1 MIQTESN
8 TRTVI
13 AEALRRI
20 HPFSAGHRD
29 LIINSTKIKELKK
42 NETLLVTGQ
51 VCDFIA
57 IVATGSL
64 RLYHLTDEKD
74 LTLNFFT
81 EMDFAADNE
90 SFIGQKPSTNVIE
103 ALEDSLVAILNID
116 QLHNLIQ
123 RDPSFFALGR
133 AMESWTKST
142 AFTSHINTPQL
153 RYEKLMELKPEW
165 VLRFSQI
172 HLASY
177 LGMAPETFSRMKR
190 KSLFS

>member
-1 MIQTESN
+1 MIQTESE
-8 TRTVI
+8 TRTII

-20 HPFSAGHRD
+20 HPFSAGHIE
-29 LIINSTKIKELKK
+29 LIINSTKIRELKK
-42 NETLLVTGQ
+42 NETLLTTGQ
-51 VCDFIA
+51 VCDFVAVVA
-57 IVATGSL
+57 IGSL
-64 RLYHLTDEKD
+64 RLYHQADEKD

-90 SFIGQKPSTNVIE
+90 SFIRQKPSANVIE
-103 ALEDSLVAILNID
+103 ALEDSVVAVLNIH
-116 QLHNLIQ
+116 QLHDLIQ

-133 AMESWTKST
+133 VMEKWTKST
-142 AFTSHINTPQL
+142 ELTSHLSTPQL
-153 RYEKLMELKPEW
+153 RYEKLMELKPDW